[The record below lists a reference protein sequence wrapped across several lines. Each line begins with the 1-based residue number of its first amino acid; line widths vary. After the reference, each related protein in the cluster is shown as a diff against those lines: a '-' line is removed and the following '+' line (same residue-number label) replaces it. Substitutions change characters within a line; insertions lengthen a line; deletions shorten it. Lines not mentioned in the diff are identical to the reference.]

1 MMLEI
6 HKLQTS
12 VKMKTGHNF
21 EQFVC
26 QFQISNPKILCII
39 NGTFLQIYDNI
50 HHLPKNLRLER
61 KLSHGDDKLYHFRD
75 IDDKLY
81 CFFNDKGNMIYEQ
94 LVKNSNTKE
103 SIDNSKESKDI
114 SKEFKNLEIKVL
126 YNVILIDKG
135 IRLTFPNS
143 NNKIEI
149 LSHDLI

>member
-39 NGTFLQIYDNI
+39 NGSALQIYDDI
-50 HHLPKNLRLER
+50 YHIPKNLRLES
-61 KLSHGDDKLYHFRD
+61 KLSHGNDKLYHFRD

-81 CFFNDKGNMIYEQ
+81 CFFNEKGNMIYEQ
-94 LVKNSNTKE
+94 LVKTSNTKE
-103 SIDNSKESKDI
+103 SIDTSKEF
-114 SKEFKNLEIKVL
+114 KEFKNLEIKVL

-135 IRLTFPNS
+135 IKLIFPNS